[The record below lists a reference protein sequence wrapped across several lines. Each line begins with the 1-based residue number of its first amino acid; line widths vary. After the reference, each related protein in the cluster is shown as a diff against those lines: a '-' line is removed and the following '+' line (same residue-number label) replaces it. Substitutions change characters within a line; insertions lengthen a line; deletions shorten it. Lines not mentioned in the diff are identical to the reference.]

1 MAKPVT
7 KTEKLLRDLT
17 YFAEYGELWKAS
29 CRAESMAVEADS
41 GSTLERDIRIVES
54 KLDDLREFI
63 NDIVDEYEDGL
74 R

>member
-7 KTEKLLRDLT
+7 KTEKLLRDLV